1 MNHLIQLPYVVS
13 KTVLTSASRIAMSV
27 GQVAL
32 APSDYP
38 ASVLDPSGQDLYEV
52 ILCKNTSGGT
62 LAKGV
67 LLVRDTGEEPLGYG
81 VKAAPTSQHP
91 ASIVGVVP
99 ENLVDEDG
107 AAVSAVADGD
117 YFFAVRKGNV
127 KVLTDGSGGTID
139 KGLAVDAS
147 SAGYGADA
155 GVTAGPPV
163 VNGAACG
170 YWLATGSA
178 GLVLA
183 RINATG

>member
-1 MNHLIQLPYVVS
+1 MNHLIQLPYAVS

-52 ILCKNTSGGT
+52 ILCKNTSGDT
-62 LAKGV
+62 LARGI

-81 VKAAPTSQHP
+81 VKAAPVNQHP
-91 ASIVGVVP
+91 ATVVGVVP

-107 AAVSAVADGD
+107 AAVTAVADGD

-127 KVLTDGSGGTID
+127 KVLTDASGATID
-139 KGLAVDAS
+139 LGLIVDN
-147 SAGYGADA
+147 D
-155 GVTAGPPV
+155 TAGNGKSAAAV
-163 VNGAACG
+163 TGAACG

-178 GLVLA
+178 ALVLA
-183 RINATG
+183 RISATG

>member
-1 MNHLIQLPYVVS
+1 MNHLIQLPYAVS

-52 ILCKNTSGGT
+52 ILCKNTSGT
-62 LAKGV
+62 TIAKGA
-67 LLVRDTGEEPLGYG
+67 LIVRDTGEEPLGYG
-81 VKAAPTSQHP
+81 VKAAPVNQHP
-91 ASIVGVVP
+91 ATVVGVVP

-127 KVLTDGSGGTID
+127 KVLTDASGATID
-139 KGLAVDAS
+139 LGLIVDNDTVGNGKSAAAV
-147 SAGYGADA
+147 
-155 GVTAGPPV
+155 T
-163 VNGAACG
+163 GAACG

-178 GLVLA
+178 ALVLA

>member
-1 MNHLIQLPYVVS
+1 MNHLIQLPYAVS

-62 LAKGV
+62 LARGI

-81 VKAAPTSQHP
+81 VKAAPVNQHP
-91 ASIVGVVP
+91 ATVVGVVP

-107 AAVSAVADGD
+107 AAVTAVADGD

-127 KVLTDGSGGTID
+127 KVLTDASGATID
-139 KGLAVDAS
+139 LGLIVDN
-147 SAGYGADA
+147 D
-155 GVTAGPPV
+155 TAGNGKSAAAV
-163 VNGAACG
+163 TGAACG

-178 GLVLA
+178 ALVLA
-183 RINATG
+183 RISATG